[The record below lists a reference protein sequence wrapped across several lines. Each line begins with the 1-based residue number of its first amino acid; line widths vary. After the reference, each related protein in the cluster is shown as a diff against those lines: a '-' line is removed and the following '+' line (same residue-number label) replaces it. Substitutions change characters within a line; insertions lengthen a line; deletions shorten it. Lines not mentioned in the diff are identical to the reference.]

1 MVMIFAFACDCGKKG
16 DEAAGTGDFSIAL
29 TSKATGDVLAD
40 VGGMK
45 IYFDEYKERMEKQSP
60 YIRSRYNTLEKK
72 KEFLDNMVQFELL
85 GIEALKRGYGSDP
98 EVIRSAKQVMVQ
110 KLMREE
116 FDNKVKKQ
124 DIPEE
129 KLSAYYEANKAD
141 YSKPE
146 MRRVAH
152 ILVKVPEGAD
162 EAAKK
167 ELRRKADQVLQE
179 VKAEEKD
186 PNSFRKLAKKYSD
199 DESNKHRGGD
209 LGYFARTEEGG
220 PMEQAF
226 SDAVYALTEVNA
238 VSPVVETKFGF
249 HVIRLTG
256 ERKKIE
262 RSFED
267 VKEQIRHRLYKEQ
280 RTEAFDDFVEN
291 LRKQAQVSIKED
303 LLNSYNI
310 ETATP
315 QPGQPGMPPAQ
326 QEGTGIQLNRPE
338 GAPQPPATAPAP
350 EAAPAP
356 AEQAPAP
363 APAKTE

>member
-1 MVMIFAFACDCGKKG
+1 MLFAYACDCGKKG
-16 DEAAGTGDFSIAL
+16 ENAAGPGSGDFSISL
-29 TSKATGDVLAD
+29 NSKGEGEVLAD

-45 IYFDEYKERMEKQSP
+45 IYFDEYKDRMEKQSP
-60 YIRSRYNTLEKK
+60 YIRSRYNSLEKK

-85 GIEALKRGYGSDP
+85 AIEAMKRGYGSDP
-98 EVIRSAKQVMVQ
+98 EVVRSAKQVMVQ

-129 KLSAYYEANKAD
+129 KLRAYYEANKAD
-141 YSKPE
+141 YRKPE

-162 EAAKK
+162 ENTKNT
-167 ELRRKADQVLQE
+167 LRRKAEDILKE

-186 PNSFRKLAKKYSD
+186 PNSFRRLAKKYSD
-199 DESNKHRGGD
+199 DEANKHRGGD

-226 SDAVYALTEVNA
+226 SDAVYALPEVNA
-238 VSPVVETKFGF
+238 VSSVVETKFGF
-249 HVIRLTG
+249 HIIRLTG

-291 LRKQAQVSIKED
+291 LRKQAQISIKED

-310 ETATP
+310 EAAAP
-315 QPGQPGMPPAQ
+315 QPAAAPGP
-326 QEGTGIQLNRPE
+326 ETGIQLKQPE
-338 GAPQPPATAPAP
+338 GAPQPPETVPAPAEEATAPA
-350 EAAPAP
+350 E
-356 AEQAPAP
+356 
-363 APAKTE
+363 PAKAE